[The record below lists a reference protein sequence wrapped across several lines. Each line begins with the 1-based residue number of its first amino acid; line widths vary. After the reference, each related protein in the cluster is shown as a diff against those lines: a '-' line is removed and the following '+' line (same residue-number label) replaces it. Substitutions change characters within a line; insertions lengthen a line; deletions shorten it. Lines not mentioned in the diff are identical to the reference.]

1 MSYHDSICG
10 GYYASLP
17 RQWTNRVLF
26 CMIYNTMPGIIDV
39 VLPTFFTIFLGYLVG
54 RFTRINMA
62 PVVDVTLYI
71 GVPALV
77 FVTLLNKEIV
87 LLDAAKMW
95 ASSLIIMF
103 GCLVIAW
110 LVFKLIRQ
118 KHSGLYVSIS
128 MMNTVNIPFPVI
140 YLAYGV
146 EGLVAATL
154 FYIPNVILM
163 YSLGIY
169 IMAGKRWKDNVKEVL
184 RQPVIYAAI
193 IGLLLNFLNVRVPGL
208 IVDSLDFIAMMAIP
222 LVLLVLGHN
231 LSRVKMTSFP
241 TTLLA
246 CFLRMG
252 VGLAIGLAIVSALNI
267 TGVFRSVVILVAAMP
282 SAAASVILATKY
294 RNEAEM
300 VSSVVFLT
308 TLVSLVS
315 IPFLLHMLG

>member
-1 MSYHDSICG
+1 
-10 GYYASLP
+10 
-17 RQWTNRVLF
+17 
-26 CMIYNTMPGIIDV
+26 MPDIIEI
-39 VLPTFFTIFLGYLVG
+39 VLPTFFAIFLGYLVG
-54 RFTRINMA
+54 RFTRINVT
-62 PVVDVTLYI
+62 PVVDITLYI
-71 GVPALV
+71 GVPALI

-87 LLDAAKMW
+87 LVDAAKMW
-95 ASSLIIMF
+95 ASSIIIMF

-110 LVFKLIRQ
+110 LVFKLIKQ

-163 YSLGIY
+163 YSVGVY
-169 IMAGKRWKDNVKEVL
+169 IMAGKRRKDNLKEVL
-184 RQPVIYAAI
+184 RQPVVYAAVL
-193 IGLLLNFLNVRVPGL
+193 GLLLNFLHVKVPEL
-208 IVDSLDFIAMMAIP
+208 AVDSLDFIAMMTIP
-222 LVLLVLGHN
+222 LVLIILGHN
-231 LSRVKMTSFP
+231 LSRVRVASFP

-252 VGLAIGLAIVSALNI
+252 VGLAIGLGIVSVLNI
-267 TGVFRSVVILVAAMP
+267 TGIFRSVVILDSAMP
-282 SAAASVILATKY
+282 AAASSTILATKY

-315 IPFLLHMLG
+315 IPFLLHVLG